1 MVMADDAVPVKELG
15 YKVEVSAEA
24 VAGIIIIIIDDV
36 ATQRGWCGS

>member
-1 MVMADDAVPVKELG
+1 MVTADDAVPVKELG

-24 VAGIIIIIIDDV
+24 VAGIIIIIDDV